1 MVPSAA
7 SVTDPAPAPKTPAAR
22 YAVLSIAAA
31 LATMGLKA
39 FAWWL
44 TGSVGLLADALES
57 LVNLGAA
64 VMAFAMLIV
73 AARPPDEEHAYGYSK
88 AEYFASGIEGTL
100 IVGAAGAIVVAALR
114 RLAAP
119 HALTALGT
127 GLLVTVVASLLNLGV
142 ALLLLRGA
150 HVHRS
155 IALEADAHH
164 LLTDVWTSAGV
175 VVGVGAV
182 ALTGRVWLDPVV
194 ALVVAGNIIWV
205 GVRLARRSFEGLLDR
220 ALPPAD
226 EQAIRSVLARYRAE
240 GVEYHAL
247 RTRQAGGRSF
257 VSLHVLVPGTWTVQ
271 RGHALLEQIE
281 ADIRSAVANASV
293 LTHLEPVGDPVSY
306 LDVDLDRGARG

>member
-64 VMAFAMLIV
+64 VMAFAMLVV

-150 HVHRS
+150 RVHRS

-271 RGHALLEQIE
+271 RGHALLERIE
-281 ADIRSAVANASV
+281 ADIRRAVPNAAV